1 MNVDT
6 TVIVVTNFIIWLV
19 WHSSDCIGILHL
31 LRNCSPFENK
41 NCPTVS
47 SLGLSGSAASSHT
60 VVMLNLPY
68 PAWEKGLIWSKIQN
82 PNVSKA
88 VFVHWSKVN
97 NWPLSF
103 VCSEHTVWCQHYY
116 KQTNKQPKC
125 RLFILKQANNTHTVN
140 SDKLPKKNALLA
152 IDIIIAVLITI
163 IFIINSSS
171 YFHLEKE
178 THLVAIKSCLPG
190 HRVEG
195 VVQKLVSYRC
205 QTFELRIK
213 IGFYID
219 VNIFIIEDTLHK
231 IKNS

>member
-1 MNVDT
+1 MPA
-6 TVIVVTNFIIWLV
+6 
-19 WHSSDCIGILHL
+19 L
-31 LRNCSPFENK
+31 L
-41 NCPTVS
+41 
-47 SLGLSGSAASSHT
+47 
-60 VVMLNLPY
+60 
-68 PAWEKGLIWSKIQN
+68 
-82 PNVSKA
+82 
-88 VFVHWSKVN
+88 
-97 NWPLSF
+97 
-103 VCSEHTVWCQHYY
+103 
-116 KQTNKQPKC
+116 QTNKQPKC

-140 SDKLPKKNALLA
+140 SDMLPKKGALLA

-171 YFHLEKE
+171 YFHSEKE

-231 IKNS
+231 VKKKFLGQFF